1 MSAISALTKYRK
13 TLGLSQEGLAEAL
26 GVSRPT
32 VTRWETGA
40 RKIDSKLVPGVSE
53 RTGIPVSDLRPDLFP
68 QAAA

>member
-1 MSAISALTKYRK
+1 MNAISALTEYRK
-13 TLGLSQEGLAEAL
+13 TQGLSQEEFAEAL

-40 RKIDSKLVPGVSE
+40 RKIDGKLVPAVSL

-68 QAAA
+68 PAAA

>member
-1 MSAISALTKYRK
+1 MSAISALTEYRK
-13 TLGLSQEGLAEAL
+13 ARGLSQEELAELL

-40 RKIDSKLVPGVSE
+40 RKIDGRLVPAVSE
-53 RTGIPVSDLRPDLFP
+53 QTGIPVSDLRPDLFP